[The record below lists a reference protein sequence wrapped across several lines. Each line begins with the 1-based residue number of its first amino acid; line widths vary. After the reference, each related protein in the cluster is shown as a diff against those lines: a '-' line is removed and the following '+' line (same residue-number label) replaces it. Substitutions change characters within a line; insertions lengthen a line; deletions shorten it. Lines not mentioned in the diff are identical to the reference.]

1 MRQRVEWDPVW
12 EKWNGKNVG
21 KNGADAR
28 GGRGESGEW
37 RRDEGNEARGYLGLC
52 RLETNVRPVK
62 PNLRSNLL
70 SVG

>member
-1 MRQRVEWDPVW
+1 
-12 EKWNGKNVG
+12 VG
-21 KNGADAR
+21 KYGDDTR

-37 RRDEGNEARGYLGLC
+37 RRDEGNEARRYLELC

-62 PNLRSNLL
+62 LKMKSNLL